1 MITILDVAKALGAV
15 ADDTGAFSADEF
27 TKRSLPFFCGCQDCG
42 ALLGPYNGYP
52 SKTGYIRCKDCI
64 ENMGYETLEE
74 YLKDN
79 PHPVSQEE
87 YIEGESGICPF
98 CKSDDVGGRSV
109 EVEHKSAFQVVSCS
123 TCGAKW
129 IDNYELTGFN
139 VVESPQQ
146 PFKGRITQLP
156 PCP

>member
-87 YIEGESGICPF
+87 YLDDPSLCPF
-98 CKSDDVGGRSV
+98 CKSSDIEGDSITIDNG
-109 EVEHKSAFQVVSCS
+109 SCS
-123 TCGAKW
+123 QAIRCTVCGAKW
-129 IDNYELTGFN
+129 WDGYQLTEFT
-139 VVESPQQ
+139 VEYPPDK
-146 PFKGRITQLP
+146 PFKGRIA
-156 PCP
+156 